1 MKEMPDFVNCLARLE
16 WCGFTLSCVWI
27 LGCGVSQQMYFR
39 GDLGTCKER
48 EKEQSD
54 RERKRWSPPEW
65 QEAAIHLETK
75 MKTSASLRMHIFQV
89 KIPHPGSQILPPIF
103 FFSFGEKN
111 ATVLQR
117 SLFFLFSP
125 VWPWSKQRQV
135 ISLGSCWRRNH
146 DFTVLSRTRTSQFT
160 EQNELPGQTLTFKG
174 ATTRCGAAWIFLLS
188 KYNHDCG
195 GIRAGRK
202 RPTPSRS
209 ASRISSVMMF
219 SVHDREYRER

>member
-48 EKEQSD
+48 EKEQSG

-89 KIPHPGSQILPPIF
+89 KIPHPGSQIPPQF
-103 FFSFGEKN
+103 FFSFGEKMPQCFN
-111 ATVLQR
+111 EVVSFCSR
-117 SLFFLFSP
+117 LFGHE
-125 VWPWSKQRQV
+125 VNWET
-135 ISLGSCWRRNH
+135 GN
-146 DFTVLSRTRTSQFT
+146 
-160 EQNELPGQTLTFKG
+160 LT
-174 ATTRCGAAWIFLLS
+174 WFLLTQKPWLHS
-188 KYNHDCG
+188 TIENAH
-195 GIRAGRK
+195 I
-202 RPTPSRS
+202 T
-209 ASRISSVMMF
+209 V
-219 SVHDREYRER
+219 YRTKWITGSNTHL